1 MSCNSSSIFGTSNN
15 YLKFQGGDLIAV
27 EGSNTAER
35 LILSDLRIPYKQLMK
50 SRIILKAGQVNYL
63 LNHLGLG
70 DNATFLC
77 LKATYNALSVNSE
90 DNYLTWNYYD
100 DFSRLYS
107 IGPMLVL
114 SGNPTNRVKQIYLTN
129 PNTKYPVMIDVIAA
143 VVDDEYSFYS
153 DTVNQ
158 LGLSFTSLTLDNIE
172 THIPDDSIVIWDS
185 NIPRSPL
192 AYVIL
197 SNIAS
202 ISRIGKLLLL
212 DDISVG
218 RLYLDFTTEYYA
230 KQANSVINYVLE
242 NSGVVIQNLSPLA
255 DLTPP
260 IIYFYSNVGNTSSGA
275 TISIVGGT
283 QSPVNTS
290 MGLTFSTELSL
301 GTYSYTKSML
311 LDLIIGSASDNR
323 DGNITIT
330 DSDITLY
337 DGINIPASSI
347 ISTGTYSIS
356 FSVSDIAGNVIDTN
370 TKFNINVI

>member
-1 MSCNSSSIFGTSNN
+1 MSCNSSSIFGASNN

-77 LKATYNALSVNSE
+77 LKVTYNPLSVNPE

-100 DFSRLYS
+100 DFSRLYPM
-107 IGPMLVL
+107 GPMLIL
-114 SGNPTNRVKQIYLTN
+114 SGNSTNRVKQIYLTN

-158 LGLSFTSLTLDNIE
+158 LGLSFTNLTLDNIE

-218 RLYLDFTTEYYA
+218 RLYLDFTTEYDA

-255 DLTPP
+255 DLTSPV
-260 IIYFYSNVGNTSSGA
+260 IYFYLNVGNTSSGA
-275 TISIVGGT
+275 TISVVGGT

-290 MGLTFSTELSL
+290 MGLTFSTNLSL

-323 DGNITIT
+323 DGNMTIT

-337 DGINIPASSI
+337 DGMNIAASSI
-347 ISTGTYSIS
+347 ITTGTYSIS

-370 TKFNINVI
+370 TKFNINVT

>member
-77 LKATYNALSVNSE
+77 LKVTYNPLSVNPE

-100 DFSRLYS
+100 DFSRLYPM
-107 IGPMLVL
+107 GLMLVL

-158 LGLSFTSLTLDNIE
+158 LGLSFTNLTIDNIE

-218 RLYLDFTTEYYA
+218 RLYLDFTTEYDA

-255 DLTPP
+255 DLISPV
-260 IIYFYSNVGNTSSGA
+260 IYFYSNVGNTSSGA
-275 TISIVGGT
+275 TISVVGGT

-290 MGLTFSTELSL
+290 MGLTFSTNLSL

-323 DGNITIT
+323 DGNMTIT

-337 DGINIPASSI
+337 DGMNIAASSI
-347 ISTGTYSIS
+347 ISAGTYSIS

-370 TKFNINVI
+370 TKFNINAT

>member
-1 MSCNSSSIFGTSNN
+1 MGCNSSSIFGSSNN

-35 LILSDLRIPYKQLMK
+35 LILSDLGIPYKQLMK

-77 LKATYNALSVNSE
+77 LKVTYNPLSVNPE

-100 DFSRLYS
+100 DFSRLYPM
-107 IGPMLVL
+107 GLMLVL

-158 LGLSFTSLTLDNIE
+158 LGLSFTNLTLDNIE

-218 RLYLDFTTEYYA
+218 RLYLDFTTEYDA

-255 DLTPP
+255 DLISP
-260 IIYFYSNVGNTSSGA
+260 IIYFYLNVGNTSSGA
-275 TISIVGGT
+275 TISVVGGT

-290 MGLTFSTELSL
+290 MGLTFSTSLSL

-323 DGNITIT
+323 DGNMTIT

-337 DGINIPASSI
+337 DGMNIAASSI

>member
-1 MSCNSSSIFGTSNN
+1 
-15 YLKFQGGDLIAV
+15 
-27 EGSNTAER
+27 
-35 LILSDLRIPYKQLMK
+35 
-50 SRIILKAGQVNYL
+50 
-63 LNHLGLG
+63 
-70 DNATFLC
+70 
-77 LKATYNALSVNSE
+77 
-90 DNYLTWNYYD
+90 
-100 DFSRLYS
+100 
-107 IGPMLVL
+107 
-114 SGNPTNRVKQIYLTN
+114 
-129 PNTKYPVMIDVIAA
+129 MIDVIAA

-158 LGLSFTSLTLDNIE
+158 LGLSFTNLTLDNIE

-218 RLYLDFTTEYYA
+218 RLYLDFTTEYDA

-255 DLTPP
+255 DLISP
-260 IIYFYSNVGNTSSGA
+260 IIYFYLNVGNTSSGA
-275 TISIVGGT
+275 TISVVGGT

-290 MGLTFSTELSL
+290 MGLTFSTSLSL

-323 DGNITIT
+323 DGNMTIT

-337 DGINIPASSI
+337 DGMNIAASSI

>member
-1 MSCNSSSIFGTSNN
+1 MGCNSSSIFGSSNN

-77 LKATYNALSVNSE
+77 LKVTYNPLSVNPE

-100 DFSRLYS
+100 DFSRLYPM
-107 IGPMLVL
+107 GLMLVL

-158 LGLSFTSLTLDNIE
+158 LGLSFTNLTLDNIE

-218 RLYLDFTTEYYA
+218 RLYLDFTTEYDA

-255 DLTPP
+255 DLISP
-260 IIYFYSNVGNTSSGA
+260 IIYFYLNVGNTSSGA
-275 TISIVGGT
+275 TISVVGGT

-290 MGLTFSTELSL
+290 MGLTFSTSLSL

-323 DGNITIT
+323 DGNMTIT

-337 DGINIPASSI
+337 DGMNIAASSI

>member
-1 MSCNSSSIFGTSNN
+1 MACNSSSIFGSSNN

-77 LKATYNALSVNSE
+77 LKVTYNPLSVNPE

-100 DFSRLYS
+100 DFSRLYPM
-107 IGPMLVL
+107 GLMLVL

-158 LGLSFTSLTLDNIE
+158 LGLSFTNLTLDNIE

-218 RLYLDFTTEYYA
+218 RLYLDFTTEYDA

-255 DLTPP
+255 DLISP
-260 IIYFYSNVGNTSSGA
+260 IIYFYLNVGNTSSGA
-275 TISIVGGT
+275 TISVVGGT

-290 MGLTFSTELSL
+290 MGLTFSTSLSL

-323 DGNITIT
+323 DGNMTIT

-337 DGINIPASSI
+337 DGMNIAASSI

>member
-1 MSCNSSSIFGTSNN
+1 MGCNSSSIFGASNN

-77 LKATYNALSVNSE
+77 LKVTYNPLSVNPE

-100 DFSRLYS
+100 DFSRLYPM
-107 IGPMLVL
+107 GLMLVL

-158 LGLSFTSLTLDNIE
+158 LGLSFTNLTIDNIE

-218 RLYLDFTTEYYA
+218 RLYLDFTTEYDA

-255 DLTPP
+255 DLISP
-260 IIYFYSNVGNTSSGA
+260 IIYFYSNIGNTSSGA
-275 TISIVGGT
+275 TISVVGGT

-290 MGLTFSTELSL
+290 MGLTFSTNLSL

-323 DGNITIT
+323 DGNMTIT

-337 DGINIPASSI
+337 DGMNIAASSI
-347 ISTGTYSIS
+347 ISAGTYSIS

-370 TKFNINVI
+370 TKFNINAT

>member
-1 MSCNSSSIFGTSNN
+1 MGCNSSSIFGSSNN

-77 LKATYNALSVNSE
+77 LKVTYNPLSVNPE

-100 DFSRLYS
+100 DFSRLYPM
-107 IGPMLVL
+107 GLMLVL

-158 LGLSFTSLTLDNIE
+158 LGLSFTNLTIDNIE

-218 RLYLDFTTEYYA
+218 RLYLDFTTEYDA

-242 NSGVVIQNLSPLA
+242 NSGVVIQNLSPLV
-255 DLTPP
+255 DLISPV
-260 IIYFYSNVGNTSSGA
+260 IYFYLNVGNTSSGA
-275 TISIVGGT
+275 TISVVGGT

-290 MGLTFSTELSL
+290 MGLTFSTSLSL

-323 DGNITIT
+323 DGNMTIT

-337 DGINIPASSI
+337 DGMNIAASSI